1 MSHAGCRI
9 VAALEEPMTY
19 CRYLLTFALL
29 TILILLATA
38 PSHAQQPQS
47 AITNPQTLD
56 VQGGKIRV
64 TAIATGLFHP
74 WSLAFLPDGRT
85 ILVTERNGRLRMIR
99 GGTLLPDPVW
109 ISPADPGQGAD
120 SLHFVA
126 IHPQFAQNGL
136 VYVSYPKR
144 GERGFT
150 LAIARG
156 HLSGNTL
163 DD

>member
-47 AITNPQTLD
+47 AITNPQILD

-64 TAIATGLFHP
+64 VAIATGLFHP

-99 GGTLLPDPVW
+99 DGALLPDAVW
-109 ISPADPGQGAD
+109 MSPTGRSDDGGAVM
-120 SLHFVA
+120 F
-126 IHPQFAQNGL
+126 
-136 VYVSYPKR
+136 
-144 GERGFT
+144 
-150 LAIARG
+150 
-156 HLSGNTL
+156 
-163 DD
+163 